1 MIYLADDYLN
11 KYNDALSYLLARSYS
26 ENYSFDYIQKTISYS
41 HAINELEKSNV
52 TLIAF
57 SSMEK
62 IYNDMFP
69 ARENNFVYDEYDIFG
84 WCGYAYMHLFLNRQI
99 TFEALFFLIPLEQM
113 MSMYKIYHE
122 MNISRLDD
130 YVDETLKYSL
140 LDIIMKHKK
149 ISNSEL
155 ANSTSLSISTINALR
170 YGKRDINK
178 LEGGKLLLIA
188 NALNVKMETLLPT
201 IKLRFFEDY

>member
-1 MIYLADDYLN
+1 
-11 KYNDALSYLLARSYS
+11 
-26 ENYSFDYIQKTISYS
+26 
-41 HAINELEKSNV
+41 
-52 TLIAF
+52 
-57 SSMEK
+57 
-62 IYNDMFP
+62 
-69 ARENNFVYDEYDIFG
+69 
-84 WCGYAYMHLFLNRQI
+84 
-99 TFEALFFLIPLEQM
+99 
-113 MSMYKIYHE
+113 
-122 MNISRLDD
+122 
-130 YVDETLKYSL
+130 
-140 LDIIMKHKK
+140 MKHKK